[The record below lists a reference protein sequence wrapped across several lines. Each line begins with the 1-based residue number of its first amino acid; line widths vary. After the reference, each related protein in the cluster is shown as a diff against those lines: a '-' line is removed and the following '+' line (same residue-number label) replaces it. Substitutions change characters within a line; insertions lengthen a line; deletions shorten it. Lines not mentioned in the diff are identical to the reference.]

1 MRPMPPDFVEALS
14 LMALV
19 AATLDYAI
27 VIRHREERR
36 DAIRWQAEVRE
47 SLVSLGSRSAAAPRR
62 SWTDD
67 GTRFRV
73 AP

>member
-1 MRPMPPDFVEALS
+1 MPDFVNALT

-19 AATLDYAI
+19 AATLEYAI
-27 VIRHREERR
+27 VMRHREERR

-47 SLVSLGSRSAAAPRR
+47 SLVSGGTVAAPPLRR
-62 SWTDD
+62 WTDD

-73 AP
+73 EP